1 MKTDFAPMISKDN
14 FQSEF
19 LKHYLAFG
27 IGALG
32 KRDTDALVMHLLDKY
47 GLPGAGP
54 LHKYSNQDASVL
66 LRAPVSRIKQLR
78 YESGL
83 KYGDGRVEDQALARL
98 LVALNGAALDLD
110 GEKIHIVIE
119 DALAKNWLQGQLKR
133 EGLLFDHSFNAELLK
148 VDADGLFKLLGQFF
162 DAKAIQRFKEQ
173 FEAMQNEKQKDKLRA
188 GFAKLA
194 KEFAME
200 AARRAGVAVARHFAM
215 Y

>member
-1 MKTDFAPMISKDN
+1 MTSTQT

-19 LKHYLAFG
+19 LQHYLTFG

-32 KRDTDALVMHLLDKY
+32 KRDTDALVMYLLDKY

-54 LHKYSNQDASVL
+54 LHKYSNQDTSVL

-83 KYGDGRVEDQALARL
+83 KYGEGRVEDQALARL
-98 LVALNGAALDLD
+98 LVALNGAALDID
-110 GEKIHIVIE
+110 AEKIHIVIE
-119 DALAKNWLQGQLKR
+119 DALAKNWLQGQLKTQ
-133 EGLLFDHSFNAELLK
+133 GLVFDHSFNAELLK
-148 VDADGLFKLLGQFF
+148 VDAAGLFKLLEQFF

-173 FEAMQNEKQKDKLRA
+173 FDSIEKENQRDKLRD

-194 KEFAME
+194 KEFAAD
-200 AARRAGVAVARHFAM
+200 AAKRAGVAVARHFAM
-215 Y
+215 YLPGIGV

>member
-1 MKTDFAPMISKDN
+1 MTYTEC

-19 LKHYLAFG
+19 LKHYLSFG

-32 KRDTDALVMHLLDKY
+32 KRDTDALVMYLLDKY
-47 GLPGAGP
+47 GLPGAGA

-78 YESGL
+78 YEAGL
-83 KYGDGRVEDQALARL
+83 KYGEGRVEDQALARL

-119 DALAKNWLQGQLKR
+119 DSLAKNWLQGQLKTH
-133 EGLLFDHSFNAELLK
+133 GLLFDHSFNAELLK
-148 VDADGLFKLLGQFF
+148 VDAAGLFNLLGQFF
-162 DAKAIQRFKEQ
+162 DVKAIERFKAE
-173 FEAMQNEKQKDKLRA
+173 FENIRKEKQRDKLRE

-194 KEFAME
+194 KEFARDAAKE
-200 AARRAGVAVARHFAM
+200 AGAAVARHFVM
-215 Y
+215 YLPGIGT

>member
-1 MKTDFAPMISKDN
+1 MTTTED

-32 KRDTDALVMHLLDKY
+32 KRDTDALVMHLLEKY

-98 LVALNGAALDLD
+98 LVALNGAVLDLE
-110 GEKIHIVIE
+110 GQKIHIVIE
-119 DALAKNWLQGQLKR
+119 DALAKNWLQGQLKTQ
-133 EGLLFDHSFNAELLK
+133 GLMFDHSFNAELLK
-148 VDADGLFKLLGQFF
+148 VDAAGLFTLLDQFF
-162 DAKAIQRFKEQ
+162 DPKAIQRFKEQ
-173 FEAMQNEKQKDKLRA
+173 FDAMQKDKQRD
-188 GFAKLA
+188 KLHDRFKYVA
-194 KEFAME
+194 KEFAMD
-200 AARRAGVAVARHFAM
+200 AAKRAGVAVARHFGM
-215 Y
+215 YLPGIGM

>member
-1 MKTDFAPMISKDN
+1 MTNTES

-27 IGALG
+27 IGGLG

-54 LHKYSNQDASVL
+54 LHKYSNQDTSVL

-83 KYGDGRVEDQALARL
+83 KYAAGRIEDQALARL
-98 LVALNGAALDLD
+98 LVALNGASLDLD
-110 GEKIHIVIE
+110 AHKIHIVIE
-119 DALAKNWLQGQLKR
+119 DALAKNWLQGQLKTH
-133 EGLLFDHSFNAELLK
+133 GLMFDHSFNAELLK
-148 VDADGLFKLLGQFF
+148 VDTAGLFKLLDQFF
-162 DAKAIQRFKEQ
+162 DPKAIQRFKEQ
-173 FEAMQNEKQKDKLRA
+173 FEAMQKDQQRDKLHDR
-188 GFAKLA
+188 FKFVA

-200 AARRAGVAVARHFAM
+200 AAKRAGVAVARHFAM
-215 Y
+215 YLPGIGS

>member
-1 MKTDFAPMISKDN
+1 MTIAEN

-32 KRDTDALVMHLLDKY
+32 KRDTDALVMHLLEKY

-98 LVALNGAALDLD
+98 LVALNGAVLDID
-110 GEKIHIVIE
+110 GQKIHIVIE
-119 DALAKNWLQGQLKR
+119 DALAKNWLQGQLKTQ
-133 EGLLFDHSFNAELLK
+133 GFMFDHSFNAEVLK
-148 VDADGLFKLLGQFF
+148 VDAAGLFKLLDQFF
-162 DAKAIQRFKEQ
+162 DPKAIQRFKEQ
-173 FEAMQNEKQKDKLRA
+173 FEAMQKDQQRDKLHDR
-188 GFAKLA
+188 FKSVA
-194 KEFAME
+194 KEFAMD
-200 AARRAGVAVARHFAM
+200 AAKRAGVAVARHFAM
-215 Y
+215 YLPSIGT

>member
-1 MKTDFAPMISKDN
+1 MTSTEN

-32 KRDTDALVMHLLDKY
+32 KRDTDALVMHLLEKY

-78 YESGL
+78 YEAGL

-98 LVALNGAALDLD
+98 LVALNGAVLDLD
-110 GEKIHIVIE
+110 GQKIHIVIE
-119 DALAKNWLQGQLKR
+119 DALAKNWLQGQLKTQ
-133 EGLLFDHSFNAELLK
+133 GLVFDHSFNAELLK
-148 VDADGLFKLLGQFF
+148 VDAAGLFKLLDQFF

-173 FEAMQNEKQKDKLRA
+173 FEAMQKDQQRDKLHDR
-188 GFAKLA
+188 FKSVA
-194 KEFAME
+194 KEFAMD
-200 AARRAGVAVARHFAM
+200 AAKRAGVAVARHFAM
-215 Y
+215 YLPGIGT

>member
-1 MKTDFAPMISKDN
+1 MTNTES

-27 IGALG
+27 IGGLG

-54 LHKYSNQDASVL
+54 LHKYSNQDTSVL

-83 KYGDGRVEDQALARL
+83 KYGEGRIEDQALARL
-98 LVALNGAALDLD
+98 LVALNGASLDLD
-110 GEKIHIVIE
+110 AHKIHIVIE
-119 DALAKNWLQGQLKR
+119 DALAKNWLQGQLKTQ
-133 EGLLFDHSFNAELLK
+133 GLVFDHSFNAELLK
-148 VDADGLFKLLGQFF
+148 VDAAGLFKLLGQFF

-173 FEAMQNEKQKDKLRA
+173 FEALQKEKHKDKLRER
-188 GFAKLA
+188 FAELA
-194 KEFAME
+194 KEFAVE
-200 AARRAGVAVARHFAM
+200 AAKQTGIAVARHFAM
-215 Y
+215 YLPGVRL